1 MRITRRS
8 LLVGAGS
15 GAVAML
21 LASCVSEGPD
31 PDPTPTEPDVT
42 PTPSQDV
49 PAPAG
54 FVRSEWTTDPHS
66 RGARAFVPAGSGEAD
81 RAVLAEPIQNRVF
94 FAGDGLGSPIGT
106 MQGASSDG
114 LRAAALVADTAS
126 PGERV
131 MVVGAGIAG
140 ARAARFLAD
149 AGLDVTVIE
158 GRDRTGGRIRT
169 VDLDDWPVAPQ
180 LGTWLT
186 DSDAEALHQSLAQ
199 QGIVTHELE
208 GETARGP
215 EGAADVPPLDPVR
228 AAIDRAAEL
237 SADAALS
244 DALVESGAD
253 VESAEL
259 VAALAYL
266 TDRSGAE
273 AAELS
278 SWYPPTIPD
287 EPVALSGDLGAVV
300 DEAVDDLTISL
311 QTTVLGV
318 AYDRDGVSLR
328 LSTGEAL
335 SADRVI
341 LTTPIGVLRHGS
353 IEFEPALP
361 FPYRTAIDSVASGA
375 VETVWLRFDEPFW
388 QASEALWHVVDGD
401 AAVRTWINLQPST
414 GEPILVGLIG
424 GDAAR
429 AFAEMSDDEAAQA
442 AVDSLAFFAEAPA
455 DES

>member
-21 LASCVSEGPD
+21 LASCVPEGPD

-54 FVRSEWTTDPHS
+54 FVRSEWSTDPLS

-81 RAVLAEPIQNRVF
+81 RSVLAEPLQNRVF
-94 FAGDGLGSPIGT
+94 FAGDALGRPIGT

-114 LRAAALVADTAS
+114 LRAAALVAETAS

-169 VDLDDWPVAPQ
+169 VELDDWPVSPQ

-186 DSDAEALHQSLAQ
+186 DSDAEALHQSLADED
-199 QGIVTHELE
+199 IVTQEFE

-215 EGAADVPPLDPVR
+215 DGATDVPPLGPVR
-228 AAIDRAAEL
+228 DAIDRAAEQ
-237 SADAALS
+237 SADSALSEALAEAGADAESPELAAALT
-244 DALVESGAD
+244 
-253 VESAEL
+253 
-259 VAALAYL
+259 YI
-266 TDRSGAE
+266 TDLSGAE
-273 AAELS
+273 ASELS
-278 SWYPPTIPD
+278 AWYPPPIPD
-287 EPVALSGDLGAVV
+287 ETVALSGDLGAL
-300 DEAVDDLTISL
+300 VDDAIDGLTTSL

-335 SADRVI
+335 SADRVV
-341 LTTPIGVLRHGS
+341 LTAPIGVLRHGS

-361 FPYRTAIDSVASGA
+361 IPYRTAIDSVASGA

-414 GEPILVGLIG
+414 GEAILVGLIG